1 MFIPPTKNPFE
12 YNESYLV
19 EAGLFDEY
27 ADEGETTIA
36 RPSGTPLLTW
46 EEVQQGQQKKRKTR
60 GSRGGK
66 KKRKD
71 LPEIESFVRKD
82 GRRVYLL

>member
-1 MFIPPTKNPFE
+1 MFIPATKNPFE
-12 YNESYLV
+12 YNESYLI
-19 EAGLFDEY
+19 EASLFDEF
-27 ADEGETTIA
+27 AEEGETTIA
-36 RPSGTPLLTW
+36 RPSSTPLPTW
-46 EEVQQGQQKKRKTR
+46 EEVHQGQQKKRKTR

-71 LPEIESFVRKD
+71 LPEIESFIRED